1 MVVKLRTFDGLAI
14 SIDTIAPK
22 VSPSNFK
29 EGKKI
34 TTKNL
39 KVKISDNLSGITKND
54 CYLNGEWIL
63 AEHDG
68 KTATLTIDTAGA
80 TATGKNILKVI
91 VTDRIGNTTVKEWVL
106 LF

>member
-1 MVVKLRTFDGLAI
+1 MVVKLRTFDGLAL

-22 VSPSNFK
+22 VAASNFK
-29 EGKKI
+29 EGKTI
-34 TTKNL
+34 ATKTL
-39 KVKISDNLSGITKND
+39 KVKISDNLSGITRCD

-68 KTATLTIDTAGA
+68 KTASLTINTTNA
-80 TATGKNILKVI
+80 TTKGKNTLKVI
-91 VTDRIGNTTVKEWVL
+91 VTDRIGNTTIKEWTL